1 MPLNSWL
8 LRLRAVAQT
17 EAARTRRHLP
27 AVAEVMG
34 GQIIGQVFMALTG
47 ILIVRHLPKEQYAWF
62 TLYSSLGAMMALVAD
77 SGLAA
82 GLNAH
87 GGQLLPD
94 QTALA
99 RFHTAAKA
107 FRFRLSLLSGAAV
120 GALGVYL
127 LWKNHCPP
135 GLMVGILAMTW
146 VGMFLATTGQMNVV
160 LHNLLGHRRLVQA
173 GSILTHAVR
182 LGLVALC
189 HLAGLLTGTT
199 ACLTAFFSQLV
210 GTWFTSRQL
219 PIVYP
224 PAEPLEKDREDLTH
238 YVRQTMPNAL
248 FACVQAQIGALL
260 LGAFGHTGDVANFG
274 ALSRVAVLFSVFSAP
289 IFFLASPAFA
299 KAPTRGH
306 LIRIASLVLAGYTAL
321 SGLAL
326 VAVNVFPQVFF
337 WLIGSQYAGLER
349 ELVWVVGAQALCSMD
364 SILWTLAL
372 ARGWLFRAWVTIPL
386 TLAFQAAVLVVVN
399 PQTIEGV
406 ASLSIAQTMA
416 RAFVA
421 CCLIFRGIRKLMLAS
436 R

>member
-1 MPLNSWL
+1 
-8 LRLRAVAQT
+8 
-17 EAARTRRHLP
+17 
-27 AVAEVMG
+27 MG

-47 ILIVRHLPKEQYAWF
+47 ILIVRHLPKDQYAWF

-94 QTALA
+94 QNALV
-99 RFHTAAKA
+99 RFHAAAKA

-120 GALGVYL
+120 GALGAYL

-135 GLMVGILAMTW
+135 GLIVSILAMTW

-189 HLAGLLTGTT
+189 HLAGLLTGAT
-199 ACLTAFFSQLV
+199 ACLTAFVSQGF
-210 GTWFTSRQL
+210 GTWFTARQL
-219 PIVYP
+219 PLVCP
-224 PAEPLEKDREDLTH
+224 PPMPLEKDRKDLSH

-274 ALSRVAVLFSVFSAP
+274 ALSRIAVLFSVFSAP

-299 KAPTRGH
+299 KAPTRDH
-306 LIRIASLVLAGYTAL
+306 LMRIASLVLAGYAAL

-326 VAVNVFPQVFF
+326 GAVYLWPQPFF
-337 WLIGSQYAGLER
+337 WLIGSKYIGLER
-349 ELVWVVGAQALCSMD
+349 ELLWIVGAQALGSMD

-372 ARGWLFRAWVTIPL
+372 ARGWIRRAWLTIPL
-386 TLAFQAAVLVVVN
+386 TLAAQAMTLAVID
-399 PQTIEGV
+399 PHTIVGV
-406 ASLSIAQTMA
+406 AGLSISQTFV
-416 RAFVA
+416 RALVA
-421 CCLIFRGIRKLMLAS
+421 CVQIYLGLRAWGHTS
-436 R
+436 RNHP

>member
-1 MPLNSWL
+1 ML
-8 LRLRAVAQT
+8 LRLRALALT
-17 EAARTRRHLP
+17 EVARTKRHLP
-27 AVAEVMG
+27 AVVEVMG
-34 GQIIGQVFMALTG
+34 GQVIGQVFMALTG
-47 ILIVRHLPKEQYAWF
+47 ILIVRHLPKDQYAWF

-94 QTALA
+94 QTAVV

-107 FRFRLSLLSGAAV
+107 FRFRLSLVSGAAV

-135 GLMVGILAMTW
+135 GLIVGILAMTW

-173 GSILTHAVR
+173 GSILTHAAR
-182 LGLVALC
+182 LCLVTMC
-189 HLAGLLTGTT
+189 HLAGLLTGGT
-199 ACLTAFFSQLV
+199 ACLTAFIAQWV

-219 PIVYP
+219 PSVYP
-224 PAEPLEKDREDLTH
+224 TPQPVEKDRQDLSH

-306 LIRIASLVLAGYTAL
+306 LMRIASLVLVGYAAL

-326 VAVNVFPQVFF
+326 VAVYVFPQPFF

-349 ELVWVVGAQALCSMD
+349 ELVWVVGAQALGSMD

-372 ARGWLFRAWVTIPL
+372 ARGWIKYSWLVIPM
-386 TLAFQAAVLVVVN
+386 TLVAQGVMLYNLDPRSITGVAFLSMGRSFVSVVLV
-399 PQTIEGV
+399 
-406 ASLSIAQTMA
+406 AL
-416 RAFVA
+416 
-421 CCLIFRGIRKLMLAS
+421 LIFKGLGRLRVIR
-436 R
+436 